1 MLGAILLL
9 NLITGTDLKTWLTG
23 IKEQKN
29 RSVWCFSVLF
39 GLISGA
45 SLAQSNAEY
54 LKTIES
60 EASGLRIDKETAQ
73 PGSARADNP
82 TRLFKNEFEDDL
94 GGARID
100 LTAGLTIEQFEHV
113 LKNNYIGSYLFYKRL
128 SDEKKQIIYQ
138 FYQGNPDP
146 AQVRKKILQVS
157 KQ

>member
-1 MLGAILLL
+1 VLGAVLRL
-9 NLITGTDLKTWLTG
+9 NLITGTGLKTWLTG

-29 RSVWCFSVLF
+29 LIAWCFSVLF
-39 GLISGA
+39 VFISGA
-45 SLAQSNAEY
+45 SLAQSNAQY
-54 LKTIES
+54 LKIIES
-60 EASGLRIDKETAQ
+60 EASGVRVDKETAQ
-73 PGSARADNP
+73 SGSARADTP
-82 TRLFKNEFEDDL
+82 TRLFKNEFENNL

-128 SDEKKQIIYQ
+128 SDAKKQKIYQ
-138 FYQGNPDP
+138 FYQNNPDP